1 MFKNY
6 FKILLRN
13 SKKYKTY
20 TFINISGLAIG
31 MAVFILILLYVQH
44 HLKYDRFHQ
53 MSDRIYRVDMESPLG
68 GDSKSATT
76 SMVLAPKLQD
86 IFPEIQ
92 KITRL
97 KDYGK
102 VTVSYGDKKF
112 NEDRF
117 FLADTAI
124 FDIFSFEFVQG
135 NPANALIDP
144 QSIVITEST
153 AKKYFGD
160 ADPLGKTLLIEN
172 KDIFQVTA
180 VIKDLPSQSHF
191 HLDFLA
197 PISIL
202 GEIQNPWGH
211 WGYTYALLSEKLS
224 LAELHEKFDKALTI
238 DNLGWGIIGMK
249 FRLQPIT
256 HIHLYSHK
264 TGEIEATTDVRYL
277 YMFGTI
283 AFLILLIGC
292 MNFMNMATARSAHR
306 NKEVGIRKVFGSY
319 RYQLMGQFLGE
330 SILTSFVSL
339 LLALIL
345 VELLLPFFN
354 ALIQT
359 EIHFDLLQD
368 KHLIAGFIIIA
379 LVVGVLAGS
388 YPGFYLS
395 AFRPIQVFKGISG
408 SGYGAARFRKILVVI
423 QFIITISLIMATLIV
438 QDQLTYIRN
447 KKLGFQKENI
457 VAIPIR
463 DASLRK
469 QYESFKNELRQ
480 IPAVINVSA
489 TNAMPYSGGLLTKVK
504 EKRLQLKFIDEDY
517 IPTLG
522 LEIVNGRNFSK
533 LIPTDSSASILN
545 ESAVQLLGWEDPIG
559 KEFEESL
566 KRGAKSMVIGVIKDF
581 HNNPLHQSI
590 EPLAFEIFPK
600 FFDRFLVK
608 IRMDDLPA
616 TLNSIQEKWQKFV
629 PHRPYEFSFLD
640 EDYDKLYRSE
650 QQMGKIFGYFSLLAI
665 LIACQGLFGL
675 AAFTAEQRTRE
686 IGVRKVVGASI
697 INIVTLLSGE
707 FIKLIFTASI
717 IALPIAYFTMN
728 RWLQDFA
735 YRINIKWWIF
745 LLAGTVGM
753 VIALVTV
760 SYQSIKA
767 ALANPV
773 ESLRYE

>member
-6 FKILLRN
+6 LKIFLRN
-13 SKKYKTY
+13 SNKFKTY

-197 PISIL
+197 LISIL

-211 WGYTYALLSEKLS
+211 WGYTYALLSEKIS

-238 DNLGWGIIGMK
+238 DQLGWGVKGMK

-256 HIHLYSHK
+256 RIHLYSHK

-277 YMFGTI
+277 YMFGTT
-283 AFLILLIGC
+283 ALLILLIGC

-319 RYQLMGQFLGE
+319 RFQLMGQFLGE

-345 VELLLPFFN
+345 VEALLPFFN

-359 EIHFDLLQD
+359 EIHFDLLHD
-368 KHLIAGFIIIA
+368 KNLLAGLMIIA
-379 LVVGVLAGS
+379 LILGILSGS

-408 SGYGAARFRKILVVI
+408 SGYGAARLRKILVVI

-533 LIPTDSSASILN
+533 LIPTDSSAFILN

-559 KEFEESL
+559 KEFKIAL
-566 KRGAKSMVIGVIKDF
+566 KRDANSMVIGVIKDF

-608 IRMDDLPA
+608 VQMDDLVA
-616 TLNSIQEKWQKFV
+616 TLNLIQEKWQKFV
-629 PHRPYEFSFLD
+629 PHRPFECSFLD

-650 QQMGKIFGYFSLLAI
+650 QKMGKIFGYFSLLAI

-686 IGVRKVVGASI
+686 IGVRKVLGASI

-707 FIKLIFTASI
+707 FVKLIFTACI
-717 IALPIAYFTMN
+717 IALPIAYFAMN

-735 YRINIKWWIF
+735 YRINITWWIF
-745 LLAGTVGM
+745 LVAGTVAM
-753 VIALVTV
+753 AIALITV

-773 ESLRYE
+773 KSLRYE